1 MPNRKQ
7 AKRKV
12 SLLLFFSDKDCTKIS
27 RLTTHCNLKEHELGY
42 VVFHSNT
49 YSAQKEQHTEV
60 ALCPH
65 RSSVCCSFCA
75 PPVLRWNASCTFS
88 SQIICQEEY
97 TKEKP
102 IDGINRL
109 APSTASCLS
118 GLD

>member
-12 SLLLFFSDKDCTKIS
+12 SLLFFFSDKDCTKIS

-49 YSAQKEQHTEV
+49 HSAQKEQHTEV

-65 RSSVCCSFCA
+65 RTSVCRSPRA
-75 PPVLRWNASCTFS
+75 PLVSRWNTSCTLS
-88 SQIICQEEY
+88 SQTIGQEED
-97 TKEKP
+97 TKENP

-109 APSTASCLS
+109 APSMASCLS